1 MAMRMFLGQRRREAE
16 WLDDP
21 STDPAE
27 LRHSLAFIRK
37 VNRFLGYTRIV
48 LWHLSRF
55 SVNWKQGRKIRILD
69 VGTGSADIPCAILK
83 WADQRG
89 WDIEIVGVDINPQ
102 VANIAAEFA
111 ADPRLTIVRSDALN
125 LPFVNAGFDYAIT
138 SMFLH
143 HLSDEEAEQALAE
156 MSRVS
161 RRGII
166 ASDLLRMH
174 SAYAFIWL
182 ATMLASPM
190 VKHDARVSV
199 AQAFNKREIKAMRD
213 RAGIGYAG
221 YFGHLGH
228 RFVLAGEKEEFR
240 QMASAEVTVPT

>member
-1 MAMRMFLGQRRREAE
+1 MRMFLGQRRREAE

-21 STDPAE
+21 SADPAE

-55 SVNWKQGRKIRILD
+55 SVNWNRGGKIRILD

-89 WDIEIVGVDINPQ
+89 WEVEIVGVDINPQ
-102 VANIAAEFA
+102 IANIAAEA
-111 ADPRLTIVRSDALN
+111 ASDPRLSIVRGDALE
-125 LPFVNAGFDYAIT
+125 LPFADRTFDYAIT

-143 HLSDEEAEQALAE
+143 HLSDEQAERALTE

-161 RRGII
+161 RRGIVV
-166 ASDLLRMH
+166 SDLLRMH
-174 SAYAFIWL
+174 TSYAFIWL
-182 ATMLASPM
+182 ATLLASPM

-199 AQAFNKREIKAMRD
+199 GQAFSKREIKALRD
-213 RAGIGYAG
+213 RAGIGYAS
-221 YFGHLGH
+221 YFGHVGH
-228 RFVLAGEKEEFR
+228 RFVLAGEKFEFR
-240 QMASAEVTVPT
+240 RVA